1 MRNLELKKAGVEI
14 KNSLQELNG
23 RMETTE
29 EKAIEFEDAAAEII
43 PYEQKRT
50 KDLKNDR
57 VS

>member
-1 MRNLELKKAGVEI
+1 MRNLELKKAGAEI

-23 RMETTE
+23 RMEMTE
-29 EKAIEFEDAAAEII
+29 EKAIEFEEGAAEII

-50 KDLKNDR
+50 KELKNDC